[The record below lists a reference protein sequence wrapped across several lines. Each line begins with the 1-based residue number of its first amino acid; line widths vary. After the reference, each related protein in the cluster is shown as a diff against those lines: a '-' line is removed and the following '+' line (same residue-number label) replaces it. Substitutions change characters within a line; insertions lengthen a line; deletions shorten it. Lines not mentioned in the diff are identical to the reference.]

1 MKQPDFTKIFA
12 DYFGAKP
19 RKVIYELRPP
29 PSFIHDLVFL
39 SCLGHDATLKRSRVI
54 IKGKTLIIPIL
65 RDCWELY
72 IHDKSELQTA
82 NSMLKFS
89 PVTDLEWIFKNNYK
103 KTLNDDLMLDNIF
116 VDLSYRHYESNI
128 YTFYVTGNGWRLRF
142 NMPDYRYKVKLQDL
156 ETPHKH
162 MNRAT

>member
-29 PSFIHDLVFL
+29 PNFIHDLVFL
-39 SCLGHDATLKRSRVI
+39 SSLVHDATLKRSRII
-54 IKGKTLIIPIL
+54 IKGKSLIIPIM

-82 NSMLKFS
+82 KSILRFS
-89 PVTDLEWIFKNNYK
+89 PVADLEWIFKGNYK
-103 KTLNDDLMLDNIF
+103 TILNDDLMLD
-116 VDLSYRHYESNI
+116 
-128 YTFYVTGNGWRLRF
+128 
-142 NMPDYRYKVKLQDL
+142 
-156 ETPHKH
+156 
-162 MNRAT
+162 